1 MGHAKEYMNMVTQ
14 SSGCNNSELISKED
28 LAIAK
33 KGLTTFCPG
42 EARHWRKL
50 FHTDVSLKASS
61 PTQDWYFCWF
71 FLFQNLVI
79 IQWSGGRMDRCC
91 WAQNSTLKEYQVC
104 SLIAKTM
111 HFLQV
116 VAMVVAIIVAM
127 VKTMVLAMIVVMI
140 AKTMHFLQV
149 MAMVVAMI
157 VVMIVVMIVAM
168 IAKTTTSSKLWQ
180 WSSSWDGFHDSAFR
194 FFSVQV

>member
-1 MGHAKEYMNMVTQ
+1 MLKRWLKPKKIKKRKIICCKIGTRWRVRDHGVTH
-14 SSGCNNSELISKED
+14 SSACNNSELISRED

-79 IQWSGGRMDRCC
+79 IQWSGGKMDRCC

-116 VAMVVAIIVAM
+116 VAMVVA
-127 VKTMVLAMIVVMI
+127 
-140 AKTMHFLQV
+140 
-149 MAMVVAMI
+149 
-157 VVMIVVMIVAM
+157 MIVVMIVAM
-168 IAKTTTSSKLWQ
+168 IAKTIHL
-180 WSSSWDGFHDSAFR
+180 F
-194 FFSVQV
+194 QVVAMVLFLR